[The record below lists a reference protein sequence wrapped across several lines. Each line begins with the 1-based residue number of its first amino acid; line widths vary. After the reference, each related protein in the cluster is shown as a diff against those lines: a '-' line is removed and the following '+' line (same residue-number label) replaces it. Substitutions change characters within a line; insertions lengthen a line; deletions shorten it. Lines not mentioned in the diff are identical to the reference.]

1 MVVDGFNTRSSI
13 VDHLDG
19 KLLLQTD
26 IDAPKYRLVAVDPS
40 NPSDRSAWTD
50 VIPESEHL
58 LEGVS
63 TAGGDLFAT
72 YLRNACNAVIRYDLD
87 GSNAREIALPNA
99 TGSTGGFGGKNDA
112 TELFYAFTS
121 FTYPTSIFRYDM
133 ATGES
138 TPFYV
143 PDVDFD
149 PAGYESKQVF
159 YPSKDGTMVP
169 MFIVHK
175 KGLEMD
181 GQRPTMLY
189 AYGGFNISLTP
200 SFSTSNIVLL
210 EQGGVYAMPN
220 LRGGGEFGEEWHEG
234 GMLLKKQ
241 NVFDDFIAAGEYLIA
256 EGYTSNDRLAIAGGS
271 NGGLLVGATMA
282 QRPELASVAFPAV
295 GVMDMLRYHKFTIGW
310 GWIPE
315 YGCSD
320 SSKVHF
326 DNLYGYSPLHNLK
339 DGTDYPATMV
349 TTADHDDRV
358 VPAHSFKFAARLQAA
373 HAGTDPVMIRI
384 ETNAGHGAGKPTGKI
399 LDEQADKWAFMLNAM
414 DFEPQY

>member
-1 MVVDGFNTRSSI
+1 M
-13 VDHLDG
+13 
-19 KLLLQTD
+19 
-26 IDAPKYRLVAVDPS
+26 AVDPS

-220 LRGGGEFGEEWHEG
+220 LRGGGEFGEDWHEG

-295 GVMDMLRYHKFTIGW
+295 GVMDMLRYHKFTDRLGL
-310 GWIPE
+310 
-315 YGCSD
+315 D
-320 SSKVHF
+320 SRVR
-326 DNLYGYSPLHNLK
+326 LLGQLQGPLRQPLRLLSAAQPQRRHGLPRHNGHHGRPRRPRGPGAQLQVRRA
-339 DGTDYPATMV
+339 PAGRPRW
-349 TTADHDDRV
+349 HRSRDDPHRNQRR
-358 VPAHSFKFAARLQAA
+358 PRR
-373 HAGTDPVMIRI
+373 G
-384 ETNAGHGAGKPTGKI
+384 
-399 LDEQADKWAFMLNAM
+399 QADWQNPRRAGRQVGLHA
-414 DFEPQY
+414 QRHGLRAAVLSSQTRIT